1 MSKQNLKKEG
11 DRARARMVKEGVPW
25 WISLTAMGACWSGYE
40 RVRQMELRAKRR
52 GKTIT
57 LEYAWRNLNNV
68 DNVVWLGE
76 RLTKTDRRRA
86 QKVLEAFA
94 KDKRAQALLKKCDP
108 AKGRLDENSRCSPT
122 DRYLTASVLTRLL
135 GYKFPTSVAL
145 VRAYTSAFDAIG
157 FDFEEAHR
165 RVLTKDLKWYD
176 HERVLHWERL
186 IDQWRK
192 DGKTPTRAKVLHH
205 E

>member
-76 RLTKTDRRRA
+76 RLEIGRA
-86 QKVLEAFA
+86 SC
-94 KDKRAQALLKKCDP
+94 R
-108 AKGRLDENSRCSPT
+108 
-122 DRYLTASVLTRLL
+122 
-135 GYKFPTSVAL
+135 
-145 VRAYTSAFDAIG
+145 
-157 FDFEEAHR
+157 
-165 RVLTKDLKWYD
+165 
-176 HERVLHWERL
+176 ERVSS
-186 IDQWRK
+186 
-192 DGKTPTRAKVLHH
+192 PV
-205 E
+205 

>member
-1 MSKQNLKKEG
+1 MSKQDLKKDA

-25 WISLTAMGACWSGYE
+25 WIALTAMGACWSGYE
-40 RVRQMELRAKRR
+40 RVRQMELRAKRK
-52 GKTIT
+52 GKTLT

-76 RLTKTDRRRA
+76 RLAKTDRRNTK
-86 QKVLEAFA
+86 KVLKAFLQ
-94 KDKRAQALLKKCDP
+94 DKRARALLKKCS
-108 AKGRLDENSRCSPT
+108 AAQGRVEESDRSP
-122 DRYLTASVLTRLL
+122 DGYLTASVLTRIL

-145 VRAYTSAFDAIG
+145 VRAYTSAFDSIK
-157 FDFEEAHR
+157 FDFEAAHR
-165 RVLTKDLKWYD
+165 RVLAKDLKWHD
-176 HERVLHWERL
+176 HERILHWERL

-192 DGKTPTRAKVLHH
+192 DGKTPSRAKVLWH